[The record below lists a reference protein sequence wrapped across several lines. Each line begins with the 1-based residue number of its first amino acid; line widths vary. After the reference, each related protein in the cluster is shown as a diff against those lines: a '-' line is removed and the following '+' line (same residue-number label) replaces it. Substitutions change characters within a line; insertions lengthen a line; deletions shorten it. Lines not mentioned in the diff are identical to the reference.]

1 MIEDPVLLNDW
12 YIVAATRDLTESEM
26 LTARL
31 WDDGVAWLEAAG
43 AQAGGDLCSG
53 SCQRSSLFL
62 LRPWTSN
69 GRREDD
75 HWPRR

>member
-31 WDDGVAWLEAAG
+31 WDEELVLWRHEGVVMCYESFIA
-43 AQAGGDLCSG
+43 
-53 SCQRSSLFL
+53 
-62 LRPWTSN
+62 
-69 GRREDD
+69 
-75 HWPRR
+75 HM